1 MVKKNP
7 VPGNV
12 ADIVLSS
19 IEEGIAL
26 LNKNGEVVLTNR
38 SWNKISKSISNSL
51 FFIGSIGYNY
61 FLEFK
66 KNNETDSLNC
76 LIEKGFLRVLRGKEK
91 SFSFEF
97 EGKCDEDIK
106 SYFIR
111 VNNYGNNDGLVLTL
125 NDITERKINEKEIQ
139 MNKKR
144 MDDLINN
151 VSDAIF
157 SIDSENL
164 ILTWSKSCELL
175 YGYNES
181 EAIGKNLDD
190 LLQTELLLS
199 STSIIYAQLTEN
211 GLWSGEIIQKNKLG
225 DSLLFM
231 ASYKKQFVKKSKSD
245 VIVINKNITEIRK
258 NEIKLGNALIMGQE
272 NERARIAS
280 NLHDGLGQY
289 LSGLRMHIQA
299 LKTSVESSSYEKLI
313 SIIDSCIFE
322 YRAVSHNLLP
332 PNLKEDGIIKA
343 LNQIFKKT
351 KSDVVTIS
359 LYSDQENIKL
369 NQETEIELFR
379 IIQELVN
386 NALKH
391 GQADNIEVKFSNT
404 IRGVLNVDVIDN
416 GKGFDVKST
425 LKKGNGGMGLPNI
438 ISRIYLIKGHI
449 DITSNL
455 GQGSHIKISIK
466 K

>member
-1 MVKKNP
+1 MVKKKP
-7 VPGNV
+7 VPGNI

-26 LNKNGEVVLTNR
+26 LNENGEVVLTNR
-38 SWNKISKSISNSL
+38 SWNKISKSISNSH

-61 FLEFK
+61 FIELK
-66 KNNETDSLNC
+66 KNNETYSLNS

-97 EGKCDEDIK
+97 EGKCEEDIK

-125 NDITERKINEKEIQ
+125 NDITERKINEKVIQ

-164 ILTWSKSCELL
+164 IITWSKSCELL

-199 STSIIYAQLTEN
+199 STNLIYSQLTEN

-231 ASYKKQFVKKSKSD
+231 ASYKKQFIKKSKSD
-245 VIVINKNITEIRK
+245 IIVINKNITEIRK

-299 LKTSVESSSYEKLI
+299 LKTTVESSSYEKLI
-313 SIIDSCIFE
+313 SIIDSCISE

-351 KSDVVTIS
+351 KSDAVTIS
-359 LYSDQENIKL
+359 LFSDLEKIKL

-386 NALKH
+386 NATKH

-404 IRGVLNVDVIDN
+404 IRGVLKVDVIDN
-416 GKGFDVKST
+416 GKGFDVKSN
-425 LKKGNGGMGLPNI
+425 LKKGNGGTGLPNI

-449 DITSNL
+449 DITSDI
-455 GQGSHIKISIK
+455 GKGSHIKISIK